1 MAQSNRWPSQTGGK
15 VKPVAKCTIPV
26 GATSRMPGKRAL
38 VARVLP
44 RLAAT
49 PSKNRTRAN
58 ETCGTESDGSSK
70 PFKSVVGKGARAMS
84 MALKPTK
91 QKLPATPWG
100 HVPPRM
106 RVLFITG
113 PLRTGSWLAEA
124 FAADSASD
132 VQLVE
137 SVGIATGLAKLRD
150 ELFDAVLVSHEDGG
164 LDALEVLDAIR
175 AGSSDEQPI
184 IVLGDQS
191 EQEMASLCFESNG
204 DAYICVHTTTT
215 RTLIWQVA
223 RAIERHALIAE
234 NRRLQ
239 QSHRHRLRLEHG
251 EANRLLQ
258 QQRAMIDNLAAIC
271 LDDGDRNEDQGT
283 ESGTLSISLA
293 EELPP
298 ELTRHYREL
307 LRAYVIMGSGNMTD
321 EMDQLAELLAS
332 AAITPQQA
340 MRLHLL
346 VLEEMISGLGSRSA
360 RHVMNRAD
368 MLILEVMI
376 HLAEQYRDRYLK
388 RICPP
393 RQLSLPGFE
402 QYAA

>member
-1 MAQSNRWPSQTGGK
+1 MS
-15 VKPVAKCTIPV
+15 VALEP
-26 GATSRMPGKRAL
+26 
-38 VARVLP
+38 
-44 RLAAT
+44 
-49 PSKNRTRAN
+49 
-58 ETCGTESDGSSK
+58 TEK
-70 PFKSVVGKGARAMS
+70 
-84 MALKPTK
+84 
-91 QKLPATPWG
+91 KLPATPWG

-106 RVLFITG
+106 RVLFVTG

-124 FAADSASD
+124 FAADNASD

-137 SVGIATGLAKLRD
+137 SVGIAAGLSKLRD
-150 ELFDAVLVSHEDGG
+150 ELFDAVLVSHADGG

-191 EQEMASLCFESNG
+191 EQEMAALCFESNG
-204 DAYICVHTTTT
+204 DAYVCVHTTTT

-258 QQRAMIDNLAAIC
+258 QQRAMIDNLATIC
-271 LDDGDRNEDQGT
+271 LDEVGECEGVER
-283 ESGTLSISLA
+283 GTLSSGLA
-293 EELPP
+293 DELPD
-298 ELTRHYREL
+298 ELTSHYREL

-321 EMDQLAELLAS
+321 EMDRLAELLAS

-340 MRLHLL
+340 MRLHLH
-346 VLEEMISGLGSRSA
+346 VLEEMITGLGSRSA

-402 QYAA
+402 PY

>member
-1 MAQSNRWPSQTGGK
+1 M
-15 VKPVAKCTIPV
+15 
-26 GATSRMPGKRAL
+26 
-38 VARVLP
+38 
-44 RLAAT
+44 
-49 PSKNRTRAN
+49 
-58 ETCGTESDGSSK
+58 GS
-70 PFKSVVGKGARAMS
+70 
-84 MALKPTK
+84 ALKQVEK
-91 QKLPATPWG
+91 KLPATPWG

-113 PLRTGSWLAEA
+113 PQRTGSWLAEA

-132 VQLVE
+132 VVLVE
-137 SVGIATGLAKLRD
+137 SVGIAAGLSKLRD

-175 AGSSDEQPI
+175 AGSSDNQPI

-191 EQEMASLCFESNG
+191 EQDMAALCYESNG
-204 DAYICVHTTTT
+204 DAYVCVHSTTT

-258 QQRAMIDNLAAIC
+258 QQRAMIDNLAEIC
-271 LDDGDRNEDQGT
+271 RTDVATLQSIEEQPDQPA
-283 ESGTLSISLA
+283 SCPP

-298 ELTRHYREL
+298 ELTKHYREL
-307 LRAYVIMGSGNMTD
+307 LRAYVIMGSGNMSD
-321 EMDQLAELLAS
+321 EMDRLAELLAS

-340 MRLHLL
+340 MLLHLS

-376 HLAEQYRDRYLK
+376 HLAEQYRARYLK
-388 RICPP
+388 RVCPP
-393 RQLSLPGFE
+393 RQLPLPGFDV
-402 QYAA
+402 A